1 MIELREIGTSDLHKI
16 QHLAHATWPQAYG
29 QFISKEQLN
38 YMLDLIYNE
47 TALKNQWVEKGHH
60 FLLAERDGQSLGFC
74 SYELNYNRQPELMIH
89 KLYLLP
95 DAQGLGIGTRFIHY
109 LMDTARMNN
118 QGKLRLNVYFENIKA
133 IRFYEKNGFIKT
145 GSESK
150 DIGHNYTILDHVM
163 EKRVPPPLYSE

>member
-1 MIELREIGTSDLHKI
+1 MIGLREIKTTDLIKI
-16 QHLAHATWPQAYG
+16 QEIARTTWPNAYG
-29 QFISKEQLN
+29 HLIPMEQLN

-47 TALKNQWVEKGHH
+47 PALKNQWVENGHH

-95 DAQGLGIGTRFIHY
+95 IAQGLGIGTRFIQY

-118 QGKLRLNVYFENIKA
+118 QSILRLNVYYENIKA

-145 GSESK
+145 GTESK
-150 DIGHNYTILDHVM
+150 DIGHNYIILDHVM
-163 EKRVPPPLYSE
+163 EKRVSPSL